1 MERSSIVKRHC
12 AIFCFAMLIVLSG
25 ACAGAAADSA
35 APDNPRVRLKTS
47 LGDIVI
53 ELYPKLA
60 PKTVDNFLGYV
71 RQGHYDGTIFH
82 RVIKGFMIQGGCFDA
97 DMNQKKP
104 QPPIRN
110 EAVNKLENKRYT
122 IAMARTSAPHSAT
135 SQFFINTVDNPRLNY
150 VESTPAGYGYCVFG
164 KVVEGTD
171 VVDAIENQATESR
184 GRHQNVPVKPVVIE
198 KALVE

>member
-1 MERSSIVKRHC
+1 MERSSNVRRIDT
-12 AIFCFAMLIVLSG
+12 IFCSVILAAFLW
-25 ACAGAAADSA
+25 AGAAGAADSA
-35 APDNPRVRLKTS
+35 ASENPRVHLKTS

-53 ELYPKLA
+53 ELYPKSA

-71 RQGHYDGTIFH
+71 RRGYYDGTIFH
-82 RVIKGFMIQGGCFDA
+82 RVIKGFMIQGGGFDA

-104 QPPIRN
+104 IPPIRN
-110 EAVNKLENKRYT
+110 EAVNKLENRRYT

-150 VESTPAGYGYCVFG
+150 VESTPTGYGYCVFG

-184 GRHQNVPVKPVVIE
+184 GRHQNVPLTPVVIE
-198 KALVE
+198 KAVVE

>member
-1 MERSSIVKRHC
+1 MRRIC
-12 AIFCFAMLIVLSG
+12 TIFCSVILTAFLWTG
-25 ACAGAAADSA
+25 AAGAADSA
-35 APDNPRVRLKTS
+35 GPENPRVRLKTS

-53 ELYPKLA
+53 ELYPKSA

-71 RQGHYDGTIFH
+71 RRGYYEGTIFH
-82 RVIKGFMIQGGCFDA
+82 RVIKGFMIQGGGFDA

-104 QPPIRN
+104 MPPIRN
-110 EAVNKLENKRYT
+110 EAVNKLENRRYT

-135 SQFFINTVDNPRLNY
+135 SQFFISTVDNPRLNY

-184 GRHQNVPVKPVVIE
+184 GRHQNVPATPVVIE
-198 KALVE
+198 KAVVE